1 MTQPPGTVPMLD
13 VSAAQ
18 GVIGWDSV
26 AASGVQAVYVETA
39 IGNDSPNPC
48 RLAQLAGA
56 RAAGLKVGVYS
67 FLYPIGLS
75 GAGRT
80 PEGQAALHMA
90 MDPGGLD
97 LPPVIDL
104 EWPEPAQWSRWGCSA
119 QQIVDW
125 VLAYVLARGDSPT
138 LYTMPG
144 FMQALGHPPELARFP
159 LWIAHWGVPEPS
171 VPAPFTDWVAWQHS
185 STGSVPGIADNVD
198 LSWLRVAPSAVSTA
212 PDLADPDATIKPA

>member
-1 MTQPPGTVPMLD
+1 MID

-18 GVIGWDSV
+18 GVIAWDAV
-26 AASGVQAVYVETA
+26 AASGVQAAYVETA

-90 MDPGGLD
+90 LDPGGLD

-125 VLAYVLARGDSPT
+125 VLAYVLARGDAPT
-138 LYTMPG
+138 IYTMPG
-144 FMQALGHPPELARFP
+144 FLQALNHPAELARFP
-159 LWIAHWGVPEPS
+159 LWIAHWGVSSPTI
-171 VPAPFTDWVAWQHS
+171 PAPFADWAAWQWS
-185 STGSVPGIADNVD
+185 SGGHVPGIQGAVD
-198 LSWLRVAPSAVSTA
+198 LSWLRMPSAA
-212 PDLADPDATIKPA
+212 PTSPDVTLEP

>member
-18 GVIGWDSV
+18 GVIGWDSM

-90 MDPGGLD
+90 LDPGGLD

-144 FMQALGHPPELARFP
+144 FMQALGHPILGDTLYADPATRDKADRLLLHAEHLAFVHPQSAAP
-159 LWIAHWGVPEPS
+159 LS
-171 VPAPFTDWVAWQHS
+171 FDCPAPF
-185 STGSVPGIADNVD
+185 
-198 LSWLRVAPSAVSTA
+198 
-212 PDLADPDATIKPA
+212 